1 LLVLIALL
9 CTPSSSKSLSLR
21 VRKTHERLD
30 LGRVMTTIDATDA
43 RLSTHEEVC
52 ALRYEQIN
60 ARLKRIEGIMLKT
73 AGLMIVSMAGT
84 IFSAVWILK

>member
-1 LLVLIALL
+1 M
-9 CTPSSSKSLSLR
+9 S
-21 VRKTHERLD
+21 
-30 LGRVMTTIDATDA
+30 TIDKTDA
-43 RLSTHEEVC
+43 RLSTHEEIC

-73 AGLMIVSMAGT
+73 AGVMILSMAGT

>member
-1 LLVLIALL
+1 MAN
-9 CTPSSSKSLSLR
+9 
-21 VRKTHERLD
+21 
-30 LGRVMTTIDATDA
+30 IDSTDA

-52 ALRYEQIN
+52 SIRYEQIN

-73 AGLMIVSMAGT
+73 AGVMLLSMAGT